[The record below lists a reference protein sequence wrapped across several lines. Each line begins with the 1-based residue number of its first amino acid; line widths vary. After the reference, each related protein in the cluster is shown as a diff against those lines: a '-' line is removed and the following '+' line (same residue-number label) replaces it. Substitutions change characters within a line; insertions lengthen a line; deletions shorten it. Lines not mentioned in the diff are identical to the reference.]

1 MSNEMLRNTTVATHS
16 LDDQLPVVLMYSSIV
31 LRYFSHLHSYILSS
45 FHATIATANDRLLLA
60 RNSKNC
66 ATSPITSQGDALAAS
81 RPLAGINE
89 HCATSLLSLSFFQV
103 HRFLQH
109 PRQQAPLLK
118 GRPLLLWRLPH
129 CQWRLTPRNVLR
141 HPAHGK
147 LVRLVANLLV
157 SMSIVLRHFSHIHSF
172 RFIGSSSIP
181 GNKRQC

>member
-1 MSNEMLRNTTVATHS
+1 MSNEKLRNTTVATHS
-16 LDDQLPVVLMYSSIV
+16 LDDQLPVLLMYSSIV
-31 LRYFSHLHSYILSS
+31 LRHFSHLHSYILSS
-45 FHATIATANDRLLLA
+45 FHATIATANDRLLVA

-118 GRPLLLWRLPH
+118 CRPLLVWRFPH
-129 CQWRLTPRNVLR
+129 CPHW
-141 HPAHGK
+141 
-147 LVRLVANLLV
+147 LVA
-157 SMSIVLRHFSHIHSF
+157 MSIVLRHFSHFHSF
-172 RFIGSSSIP
+172 RFTGSSSIP
-181 GNKRQC
+181 GNKRH